1 MKEVSEIV
9 LTNEDVVNLLY
20 LLLDGLGLS
29 SNQGNKDMMVAV
41 MKIIVKSLEILI
53 KMDVDR
59 ADHTKKVKNL

>member
-1 MKEVSEIV
+1 MKAVSEIV

-41 MKIIVKSLEILI
+41 MKTIVKSLEILI

-59 ADHTKKVKNL
+59 GDHTKKVKNL